1 MERAGASGRDKGIAL
16 SLLQQVQAHHD
27 GGILLAAD
35 GPCRLIAHLNGLGAV
50 DQLDAVQRDIVLS
63 SRLAHQLLAAH
74 ADDLHTVLFHSLCGA
89 FQHSQRG
96 VVAAHHIIFIGFLP
110 S

>member
-16 SLLQQVQAHHD
+16 SFLQQIQTHHD

-50 DQLDAVQRDIVLS
+50 DQLDAVQRDIVLG

-74 ADDLHTVLFHSLCGA
+74 ADDLHTVLFHSLRGA

-96 VVAAHHIIFIGFLP
+96 VVAAHP
-110 S
+110 YQR